1 MMQSLLTQESAA
13 QEIPASEPAEFEIVL
28 GRRQVASVLF
38 VATVMAVVLSALSY
52 FVGKAMSPEK
62 ADAVPPIVV
71 APPPAP
77 AAPVLEA
84 TIVKLPEEAKAEPP
98 LFAEPLNG
106 AVYIQIG
113 ALDKGISIVVAEGL
127 RKHGFD
133 VTVAPGP
140 SEKVY
145 RVLIGPLP
153 DPAAFQR
160 AKDAVDQLGL
170 TNFARKYVK

>member
-1 MMQSLLTQESAA
+1 
-13 QEIPASEPAEFEIVL
+13 
-28 GRRQVASVLF
+28 
-38 VATVMAVVLSALSY
+38 MAVVLSALSY

-62 ADAVPPIVV
+62 VAAVPPIVV

-84 TIVKLPEEAKAEPP
+84 TIVKLPEEAKPEPQ

-113 ALDKGISIVVAEGL
+113 ALDKGIAVVVTEGL
-127 RKHGFD
+127 RKHAFEAS
-133 VTVAPGP
+133 VAPGP

-170 TNFARKYVK
+170 TSFARKYVK